1 MTVPADQVGALS
13 YSEVLAT
20 VAQRVPL
27 VDRVARCEPGT
38 VIETWKAVSGGERC
52 YVGLPGGLPESA
64 YDYPEALLL
73 EAFAQSAAL
82 LWART
87 IGHAFTEPP
96 SLAGTRGVTF
106 HRTVGPGGLL
116 RTMVKLVPGTAS
128 TMFFCG
134 RTCLADGALVLT
146 VDNLVLTVR
155 QPHAVP
161 RSTSR

>member
-1 MTVPADQVGALS
+1 MTVPSDQAGAMD
-13 YSEVLAT
+13 YSQVLALCP
-20 VAQRVPL
+20 QRVPL
-27 VDRVARCEPGT
+27 VDRVVRCEPGT
-38 VIETWKAVSGGERC
+38 VIETWKAVSGGEQC
-52 YVGLPGGLPESA
+52 YLGLPGGLPESA

-87 IGHAFTEPP
+87 TGRAFTEAP

-106 HRTVGPGGLL
+106 HRTVGPGSLL
-116 RTMVKLVPGTAS
+116 RTVAKLVPGTAA

-134 RTCLADGALVLT
+134 RTCLASGELVLT

-155 QPHAVP
+155 QAHAVL
-161 RSTSR
+161 RAANH